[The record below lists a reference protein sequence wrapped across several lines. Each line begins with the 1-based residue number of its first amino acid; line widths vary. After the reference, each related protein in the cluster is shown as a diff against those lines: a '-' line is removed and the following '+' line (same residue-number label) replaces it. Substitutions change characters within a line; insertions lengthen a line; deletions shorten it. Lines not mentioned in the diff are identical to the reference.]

1 MDLISQSSDDDIKT
15 KMIKLMEKIKKGG
28 KSEDYN
34 QKEIN
39 RIKFIKMPLNTI
51 FSKEEIK
58 GQPKEEDNL
67 IRIKKWINNL
77 INFIY
82 IKNIQIKKKIISEFK
97 TYSKQSKAKKSKKN
111 VKKKIQI
118 KNLQ

>member
-1 MDLISQSSDDDIKT
+1 
-15 KMIKLMEKIKKGG
+15 MEKIKKGG